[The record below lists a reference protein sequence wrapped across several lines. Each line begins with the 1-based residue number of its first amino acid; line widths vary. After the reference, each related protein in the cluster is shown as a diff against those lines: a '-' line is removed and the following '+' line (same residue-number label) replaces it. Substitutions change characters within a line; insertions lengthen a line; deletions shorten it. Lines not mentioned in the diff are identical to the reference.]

1 MFIIEED
8 RRTPLLLQQLTTV
21 WEASVKATHLFLS
34 DDEIAAIKPYV
45 SQALVDIAHLI
56 VAVNERGIIVAFMG
70 IAERKLEML
79 FISPAERGQGLGKKL
94 LLYGVEKFSVNE
106 VCVNEQN
113 PQALGFYE
121 HMGFHVYKRTPVDEQ
136 GRPYPLLFMKLSE
149 K

>member
-34 DDEIAAIKPYV
+34 DEEIAAIKPYV

-94 LLYGVEKFSVNE
+94 LLCNKP
-106 VCVNEQN
+106 C
-113 PQALGFYE
+113 L
-121 HMGFHVYKRTPVDEQ
+121 
-136 GRPYPLLFMKLSE
+136 
-149 K
+149 

>member
-34 DDEIAAIKPYV
+34 DEEIAAIKPYV

-79 FISPAERGQGLGKKL
+79 FISPAERVQGLGKKL

>member
-1 MFIIEED
+1 MLVIEED
-8 RRTPLLLQQLTTV
+8 HRAPLLLQQLTTV

-34 DDEIAAIKPYV
+34 DEEIAAIKPYV
-45 SQALVDIAHLI
+45 PQALANIAHLI
-56 VAVNERGIIVAFMG
+56 IAVNERGIIVAFMG

-79 FISPAERGQGLGKKL
+79 FISPDERGQGLGKKL
-94 LLYGVEKFSVNE
+94 LLYGVGKFSVNE

-121 HMGFHVYKRTPVDEQ
+121 HMGFQVYKRSSVDEQ
-136 GRPYPLLFMKLSE
+136 GRPYPILFMKLSE

>member
-34 DDEIAAIKPYV
+34 DEEIAAIKPYV

-121 HMGFHVYKRTPVDEQ
+121 HMGFQVYKRTPVDEQ

>member
-34 DDEIAAIKPYV
+34 DEEIAAIKPYV